1 LNLHQFRQ
9 ILVITVLLPLILLLL
24 LALVLAWQIQRTL
37 REQRR
42 IDHTDRITAQ
52 LNELERLVVDQE
64 TGLRGYQLTHDANA
78 LEPYQNAE
86 GALHGTL
93 DRLLLLVR
101 EDPDQLRRLRQ
112 IRDSHELWM
121 GFAGKALDNL
131 RAGKIF
137 GDTGLDLNGA
147 QLMAALR
154 TQIGAMTQI
163 EVKRRDEEVQSTN
176 SQVRTLMTF
185 LLASS
190 IGVGIVLGIFT
201 QRNMKQVSA
210 AFRSSLEE
218 AHQRADELI
227 ESRQWLQT
235 TLDSVGDALIA
246 CNHQRRV
253 ELMNPVARRL
263 TGWTLEDAKGRRL
276 ETVFRT
282 VDEETREPIGNSGG
296 EQEGPAAKSHSL
308 LLAKDGAEYL
318 IDQSAA
324 PIRDA
329 KGAVAGVVLVFRDVT
344 DLRKRE
350 AALMAHEKLAVAGR
364 LSASIAHEIHNPLD
378 SVANLHY
385 LMEKES
391 DPALQQRYLAMAQ
404 QELNR
409 TLQISRAMLGLY
421 REPKAPVEVNLR
433 DLLQSVLLLLDR
445 QLKDQSVAVERK
457 LEEDA
462 SIQGFPGELRQV
474 FTNLITNAAEAA
486 GPGGRVQVLL
496 EDSPP
501 ADSRA
506 GATVTITDSG
516 PGILASHQNKLFK
529 PFFTTKG
536 EFGTG
541 LGLWV
546 SRGIVEKHGGTIELS
561 NSTDPALP
569 GAAVRVYLPSLGPA
583 SVTAPRPTTA
593 GNHHSTDALPENGDG
608 RSQRSNA
615 PHGHTELV

>member
-1 LNLHQFRQ
+1 VNLHQFRQ
-9 ILVITVLLPLILLLL
+9 ILITTVLLPLVLLLL
-24 LALVLAWQIQRTL
+24 LAMVLAWQIERTL
-37 REQRR
+37 SEQRR

-52 LNELERLVVDQE
+52 MNELERLVVDQE
-64 TGLRGYQLTHDANA
+64 TGLRGYQLTHDSTT

-93 DRLLLLVR
+93 DRLLLLVKD
-101 EDPDQLRRLRQ
+101 DPDQLARLRK
-112 IRDSHELWM
+112 IRESHEQWM
-121 GFAGKALDNL
+121 WFAGKAMDNM
-131 RAGKIF
+131 RAGKLF

-147 QLMAALR
+147 QIMAALR
-154 TQIGAMTQI
+154 TQIGTMSSI
-163 EVKRRDEEVQSTN
+163 EVARRDEEVESTN
-176 SQVRTLMTF
+176 FQVRTLMTV

-218 AHQRADELI
+218 AHQRADELV

-235 TLDSVGDALIA
+235 TLESVGDALIA
-246 CNHQRRV
+246 CNQKGRI
-253 ELMNPVARRL
+253 ELMNHVAQKL
-263 TGWTLEDAKGRRL
+263 TGWTIEEAKGRRL
-276 ETVFRT
+276 ESVFQT
-282 VDEETREPIGNSGG
+282 VDEETREPLKN
-296 EQEGPAAKSHSL
+296 P
-308 LLAKDGAEYL
+308 GAELNELAAGKRGLLISRDGSEYF
-318 IDQSAA
+318 IDQSTA

-329 KGAVAGVVLVFRDVT
+329 KGQVAGVVLVFRDVT
-344 DLRKRE
+344 DVRKRE
-350 AALMAHEKLAVAGR
+350 ASLMAHEKLAVAGR

-391 DPALQQRYLAMAQ
+391 DPGLRQRYLAMAQ

-445 QLKDQSVAVERK
+445 QLKDYSVTVERK
-457 LEEDA
+457 LEETA

-474 FTNLITNAAEAA
+474 FTNLITNGAEAA
-486 GPGGRVQVLL
+486 GPGGRLQVTL
-496 EDSPP
+496 EDSLPG
-501 ADSRA
+501 DSGA
-506 GATVTITDSG
+506 GALVTVSDSG
-516 PGILASHQNKLFK
+516 PGILESSQSKLFK

-536 EFGTG
+536 ELGTG

-546 SRGIVEKHGGTIELS
+546 SRGIVEKHGGTIELT
-561 NSTDPALP
+561 NSTDPAFP
-569 GAAVRVYLPSLGPA
+569 GAVVRVFLPALGPA
-583 SVTAPRPTTA
+583 SVTVRSAATA
-593 GNHHSTDALPENGDG
+593 SEPENGDAH
-608 RSQRSNA
+608 SQLSSD
-615 PHGHTELV
+615 PVGHTERA

>member
-1 LNLHQFRQ
+1 
-9 ILVITVLLPLILLLL
+9 
-24 LALVLAWQIQRTL
+24 
-37 REQRR
+37 
-42 IDHTDRITAQ
+42 
-52 LNELERLVVDQE
+52 
-64 TGLRGYQLTHDANA
+64 
-78 LEPYQNAE
+78 
-86 GALHGTL
+86 
-93 DRLLLLVR
+93 
-101 EDPDQLRRLRQ
+101 
-112 IRDSHELWM
+112 
-121 GFAGKALDNL
+121 
-131 RAGKIF
+131 
-137 GDTGLDLNGA
+137 
-147 QLMAALR
+147 
-154 TQIGAMTQI
+154 
-163 EVKRRDEEVQSTN
+163 
-176 SQVRTLMTF
+176 
-185 LLASS
+185 
-190 IGVGIVLGIFT
+190 
-201 QRNMKQVSA
+201 
-210 AFRSSLEE
+210 
-218 AHQRADELI
+218 
-227 ESRQWLQT
+227 
-235 TLDSVGDALIA
+235 
-246 CNHQRRV
+246 
-253 ELMNPVARRL
+253 
-263 TGWTLEDAKGRRL
+263 
-276 ETVFRT
+276 
-282 VDEETREPIGNSGG
+282 
-296 EQEGPAAKSHSL
+296 
-308 LLAKDGAEYL
+308 
-318 IDQSAA
+318 
-324 PIRDA
+324 
-329 KGAVAGVVLVFRDVT
+329 VVLVFRDVT

-496 EDSPP
+496 EDSAP

-546 SRGIVEKHGGTIELS
+546 SRGIVEKHGGTIDLS

-583 SVTAPRPTTA
+583 SVMATRT

-608 RSQRSNA
+608 HSQRSNA

>member
-1 LNLHQFRQ
+1 VNLHQFRQ
-9 ILVITVLLPLILLLL
+9 ILITTVLLPLVLLLF

-64 TGLRGYQLTHDANA
+64 TGLRGYQLTRDATT

-86 GALHGTL
+86 GQLHATL

-112 IRDSHELWM
+112 VRDSHELWM

-131 RAGKIF
+131 RAGKLF

-154 TQIGAMTQI
+154 TQLGAMTQI
-163 EVKRRDEEVQSTN
+163 EVHRRDEEVESTN
-176 SQVRTLMTF
+176 DQVRTLMTV
-185 LLASS
+185 LIASS
-190 IGVGIVLGIFT
+190 IGVGIVLGIYT
-201 QRNMKQVSA
+201 QRNMKKVSA
-210 AFRSSLEE
+210 AFRTSLEE
-218 AHQRADELI
+218 AHERADELV

-235 TLDSVGDALIA
+235 TLESVGDGLIA
-246 CNHQRRV
+246 CNQQRRI
-253 ELMNPVARRL
+253 ELMNPVAQRL
-263 TGWTLEDAKGRRL
+263 TGWTLEEAKGRRL

-282 VDEETREPIGNSGG
+282 VDEETREPVKNPG
-296 EQEGPAAKSHSL
+296 EETDDPAAKNHAL
-308 LLAKDGAEYL
+308 LLAKDDAEYL

-329 KGAVAGVVLVFRDVT
+329 RGRVAGVVLVFRDVT
-344 DLRKRE
+344 DVRKRE

-391 DPALQQRYLAMAQ
+391 DAALQQRYLAMAQ

-421 REPKAPVEVNLR
+421 REPKAPVEVNMR
-433 DLLQSVLLLLDR
+433 ELLQSVLLLLDR
-445 QLKDQSVAVERK
+445 QLKDQFVTVDRK

-462 SIQGFPGELRQV
+462 FIQGFPGELRQV

-486 GPGGRVQVLL
+486 GARGRVQVLL
-496 EDSPP
+496 ESELP
-501 ADSRA
+501 ADARP
-506 GATVTITDSG
+506 GALVTVSDSG
-516 PGILASHQNKLFK
+516 PGVPESVQAKLFK

-536 EFGTG
+536 ELGTG

-546 SRGIVEKHGGTIELS
+546 SRGIVEKHGGTIELT
-561 NSTDPALP
+561 NSTDPNYP
-569 GAAVRVYLPSLGPA
+569 GAAVRVCLPALGPA
-583 SVTAPRPTTA
+583 AATVKA
-593 GNHHSTDALPENGDG
+593 GTPENGVA
-608 RSQRSNA
+608 RSPRSSVPVA
-615 PHGHTELV
+615 RLEQV

>member
-9 ILVITVLLPLILLLL
+9 ILVTTVLLPLVLLLL

-64 TGLRGYQLTHDANA
+64 TGLRGYQLTRDPTT

-86 GALHGTL
+86 GQLHQTL

-101 EDPDQLRRLRQ
+101 DDPDQLRRLRQ

-121 GFAGKALDNL
+121 GFAGRAMDNL
-131 RAGKIF
+131 RAGKLF

-147 QLMAALR
+147 QRMAALR
-154 TQIGAMTQI
+154 TQLGAMTKV
-163 EVKRRDEEVQSTN
+163 EAARRDEEVESTN
-176 SQVRTLMTF
+176 SQVRTLMTV

-190 IGVGIVLGIFT
+190 IGVGIVLGIYT
-201 QRNMKQVSA
+201 QRNMKKVSA
-210 AFRSSLEE
+210 AFRTSLEE
-218 AHQRADELI
+218 AHERADELV

-235 TLDSVGDALIA
+235 TLESVGDGLIA
-246 CNHQRRV
+246 CNQKGYI
-253 ELMNPVARRL
+253 ELMNPVAQRL
-263 TGWTLEDAKGRRL
+263 TGWTLEEAKGRRL
-276 ETVFRT
+276 ATVFRT
-282 VDEETREPIGNSGG
+282 VDEETREPVKNPG
-296 EQEGPAAKSHSL
+296 EETDDPAAKNHAL
-308 LLAKDGAEYL
+308 LLAKDDAEYL

-329 KGAVAGVVLVFRDVT
+329 RGKVAGVVLVFRDVT
-344 DLRKRE
+344 DVRKRE

-385 LMEKES
+385 LMEKET
-391 DPALQQRYLAMAQ
+391 DGALQQRYLAMAQ

-421 REPKAPVEVNLR
+421 REPKAPVEVNMR
-433 DLLQSVLLLLDR
+433 ELLQSVLLLLDR
-445 QLKDQSVAVERK
+445 QLKDQFVAVERR

-462 SIQGFPGELRQV
+462 FIQGFPGELRQV

-486 GPGGRVQVLL
+486 GPRGRVQVLL
-496 EDSPP
+496 QSELPTDPRP
-501 ADSRA
+501 
-506 GATVTITDSG
+506 GAMVTISDSG
-516 PGILASHQNKLFK
+516 PGVPESVQAKLFK

-536 EFGTG
+536 ELGTG

-546 SRGIVEKHGGTIELS
+546 SRGIVEKHGGKIELS
-561 NSTDPALP
+561 NSIDPAYP
-569 GAAVRVYLPSLGPA
+569 GAAVRVYLPALGPA
-583 SVTAPRPTTA
+583 AATVTAA
-593 GNHHSTDALPENGDG
+593 VPENGVARSPRSSVPVG
-608 RSQRSNA
+608 RLEQ
-615 PHGHTELV
+615 V